1 MTVSRL
7 KRKAKVRDQC
17 TSVPISFCR
26 VVEMRCDDDRR
37 GDDSE
42 MVLAETGTD
51 QENGVNRLPEN
62 ATALEM
68 RQWADRML
76 GRSAGQQEDGAGA
89 TVIRFYLC
97 VLY

>member
-1 MTVSRL
+1 
-7 KRKAKVRDQC
+7 
-17 TSVPISFCR
+17 
-26 VVEMRCDDDRR
+26 
-37 GDDSE
+37 

-76 GRSAGQQEDGAGA
+76 GRSAEQQEDGAGA
-89 TVIRFYLC
+89 TIVCLC